1 MEIKKYL
8 VEAIGTLFL
17 TLVIVTACNNG
28 AAGNMAPFAIGAVLL
43 GMIFAGAHISGAHY
57 NPAVTVAFFMR
68 GKIAMNDLIGYM
80 IAQVVGAIIGALLAQ
95 TVLRGIETTHD
106 AVPKILDIAPA
117 LMAEILGTFALTYV
131 FLHSTLASTNIGN
144 NFYGLAISLTVIA
157 CVYSLG
163 PASGGVFNPAVAI
176 ACAVANMQD
185 FKNIW
190 IFFAGNF
197 GGAAL
202 AAVLYQYLTE
212 DRG

>member
-17 TLVIVTACNNG
+17 ALVMVTACNNG
-28 AAGNMAPFAIGAVLL
+28 SASNFAPFAIGAVLT
-43 GMIFAGAHISGAHY
+43 GMLFAGAHISEAHY
-57 NPAVTVAFFMR
+57 NPAVTLAFFIR
-68 GKIAMNDLIGYM
+68 GKIAVNDLIGYM
-80 IAQVVGAIIGALLAQ
+80 LAQIIGGIIGALLAQ

-131 FLHSTLASTNIGN
+131 FLHSTLASANIGN
-144 NFYGLAISLTVIA
+144 SFYGVAIGLTLMA

-190 IFFAGNF
+190 IFLVGNF

-202 AAVLYQYLTE
+202 AAVLYQYLME
-212 DRG
+212 ERR

>member
-17 TLVIVTACNNG
+17 SLVMVTACNNG
-28 AAGNMAPFAIGAVLL
+28 AASNLAPFAIGAMLT
-43 GMIFAGAHISGAHY
+43 GMIFAGSHISEAYY
-57 NPAVTVAFFMR
+57 NPAITVAFFMR
-68 GKIAMNDLIGYM
+68 GRITLNDLIGYS
-80 IAQVVGAIIGALLAQ
+80 IAQIVGGIIGALLAQ

-131 FLHSTLASTNIGN
+131 FLHSTLAPANAGN
-144 NFYGLAISLTVIA
+144 SFYGIAIGLTLMA
-157 CVYSLG
+157 CIYSLG
-163 PASGGVFNPAVAI
+163 PASGGVFNPAIAI

-190 IFFAGNF
+190 IFFVGNF

-202 AAVLYQYLTE
+202 AAVLYHYLTAE
-212 DRG
+212 A